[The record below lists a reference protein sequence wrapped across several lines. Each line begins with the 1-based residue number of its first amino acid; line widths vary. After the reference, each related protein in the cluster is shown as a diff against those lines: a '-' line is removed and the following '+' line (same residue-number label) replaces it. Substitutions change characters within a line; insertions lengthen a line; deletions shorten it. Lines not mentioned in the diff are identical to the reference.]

1 MRGGVGAVHGQQA
14 RRAARQYLEQ
24 DVSPCATG
32 GRVPTALPA
41 EPDNEDG

>member
-1 MRGGVGAVHGQQA
+1 MRGGVVPFTGN
-14 RRAARQYLEQ
+14 RRAAARQYLEQ
-24 DVSPCATG
+24 DVSPCATD